1 MTPVRAVT
9 LGLVQGLTEWLP
21 ISSTAHLKIVPELL
35 GWPEPGAAFSA
46 VIQWG
51 TLIAALIYF
60 RGDIVRILREWT
72 VGLLTRRPFGTPEAR
87 LGWMILVGTVPIVV
101 LGLLGK
107 DFIETTFRRTEVI
120 ASALIL
126 GGLLLYAAEYRYAS
140 QTQPAT
146 LETMT
151 WTQGLLIG
159 LVQALALIPG
169 ASRSGVT
176 ITGGLFVGVSREAAA
191 RYSFLLSFPAI
202 FGAGLYQ
209 LIKARKELLAAQDGA
224 LNLVLATL
232 VAGVVGYA
240 TIPLLLGIVKR
251 YSTAVFIGYRLMLGL
266 VLFWLLYVGTVKS

>member
-51 TLIAALIYF
+51 TLIAALLYF
-60 RGDIVRILREWT
+60 CTDIVRILREWT

-107 DFIETTFRRTEVI
+107 DFIETTFRRTEII
-120 ASALIL
+120 ATALLL
-126 GGLLLYAAEYRYAS
+126 GGLLLYAAEYRYTRV
-140 QTQPAT
+140 TQPTT

-224 LNLVLATL
+224 LNLALATL

-266 VLFWLLYVGTVKS
+266 ALFWLLYVGTLKS

>member
-1 MTPVRAVT
+1 MTPVRAIT

-51 TLIAALIYF
+51 TLLAALLYF
-60 RGDIVRILREWT
+60 RHDIGCILWHWT
-72 VGLLTRRPFGTPEAR
+72 AGLASLRPFASPEAR

-107 DFIETTFRRTEVI
+107 EAIETVLRRTEVI
-120 ASALIL
+120 ATALIA
-126 GGLLLYAAEYRYAS
+126 GGLLLYAAEYHYSRIA
-140 QTQPAT
+140 QPTT
-146 LETMT
+146 LETIT

-159 LVQALALIPG
+159 VMQALALIPG

-176 ITGGLFVGVSREAAA
+176 ITGGLFVGVAREAAA

-202 FGAGLYQ
+202 FAAGLYQ
-209 LIKARKELLAAQDGA
+209 LIKARHELFAAEDGA
-224 LNLVLATL
+224 LNLILATIISS
-232 VAGVVGYA
+232 VVGYV
-240 TIPLLLGIVKR
+240 TIPFLLGIVKR
-251 YSTAVFIGYRLMLGL
+251 HSTAIFIGYRLMMGLALFYFLYIGL
-266 VLFWLLYVGTVKS
+266 VKS

>member
-72 VGLLTRRPFGTPEAR
+72 AGLLARRPFGTPEAR

-107 DFIETTFRRTEVI
+107 DLIETTFRRTEII

-126 GGLLLYAAEYRYAS
+126 GGLLLYAAEYRYTRVS
-140 QTQPAT
+140 QPAT

-159 LVQALALIPG
+159 LVQALALLPG

-240 TIPLLLGIVKR
+240 TIPLLLSIVKR

-266 VLFWLLYVGTVKS
+266 VLFWLLYVGILRS